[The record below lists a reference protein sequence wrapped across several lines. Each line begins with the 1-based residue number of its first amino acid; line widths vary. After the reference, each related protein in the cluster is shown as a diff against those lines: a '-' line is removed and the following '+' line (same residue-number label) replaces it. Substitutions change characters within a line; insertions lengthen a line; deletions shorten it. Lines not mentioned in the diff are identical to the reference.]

1 ETAAGVGTGESALGK
16 SQFAAGG
23 VVIEEFGVAAPLDGR
38 FELATRFVLAEM
50 FIEQILKKF
59 RGERAIV
66 LGFECLLH
74 LTKKRDVGKSSLAKD
89 SLAFLN
95 VGFGKGQAFVCDDG
109 VAFFDFE
116 QAKERGGVDGG
127 KKSVDFEAEFIGQH
141 VQIGT
146 TTLIDQKFEQTSHAA
161 RARVGEA

>member
-1 ETAAGVGTGESALGK
+1 MAAKAATNTAMSIKKAQAQREPAGRSSGGGIGAGFVETAAGVGTGESALRK

-59 RGERAIV
+59 GWEGATIF
-66 LGFECLLH
+66 GFECLLH
-74 LTKKRDVGKSSLAKD
+74 LTKERDVGKSSLAKD

-95 VGFGKGQAFVCDDG
+95 VGFGKGQAFG
-109 VAFFDFE
+109 
-116 QAKERGGVDGG
+116 R
-127 KKSVDFEAEFIGQH
+127 
-141 VQIGT
+141 
-146 TTLIDQKFEQTSHAA
+146 
-161 RARVGEA
+161 